1 MGASLFLNSWS
12 LGLTLAG
19 LIVLTLGIL
28 AGRTAIRVLR
38 YWNPSSDSNR
48 QIELENEIWLSST
61 LVEYGLGFQIFTL
74 ILFVLAADTFCQVI
88 VGAMC
93 ATGTLL
99 ANSFGMPALLVK
111 IAGVFLYGFW
121 IVLHKLDISTETYP
135 LVKIKYIYLLLIL
148 PLLFADITLQ
158 TLHIGFLS
166 PDVITSCC
174 AVVFSSSA
182 ETGRNLLETFSQN
195 TMLFLYYGSIV
206 ALLTGGC
213 LLLRRWMLPLAAAFS
228 FGWLWFLGL
237 ATVAIITVFSSYIY
251 AMPYHN
257 CPFCILKPEYHYIGF
272 ILYFTLIPASF
283 FGISA
288 VLVEPLRNRDA
299 LAEQISRFQKTAI
312 TISLILLLILTVT
325 SSYHYLLYRISG
337 GES

>member
-1 MGASLFLNSWS
+1 MFLNSWS

-19 LIVLTLGIL
+19 LIVLALGIF

-38 YWNPSSDSNR
+38 YWNPASDSNL
-48 QIELENEIWLSST
+48 QIKLENEIWLAST
-61 LVEYGLGFQIFTL
+61 LVEYGLGFQIITL

-93 ATGTLL
+93 ATGALL

-111 IAGVFLYGFW
+111 IIGVFLYSFW
-121 IVLHKLDISTETYP
+121 IVLHKLDISSEAYP

-158 TLHIGFLS
+158 TLYIAFLS
-166 PDVITSCC
+166 PDIITSCC
-174 AVVFSSSA
+174 AVVFSSSTA
-182 ETGRNLLETFSQN
+182 TGRNLLESFPQN
-195 TMLFLYYGSIV
+195 ILLVLYYSSII
-206 ALLTGGC
+206 ALITMGC
-213 LLLRRWMLPLAAAFS
+213 LLLKRWLLPLAAAFS
-228 FGWLWFLGL
+228 AGWLFFLWL
-237 ATVAIITVFSSYIY
+237 ASVAIITVFSSYIY

-272 ILYFTLIPASF
+272 ALYFTLIPASF
-283 FGISA
+283 FGLST
-288 VLVEPLRNRDA
+288 VLVEPFKNKAD
-299 LAEQISRFQKTAI
+299 LAEPVTKYQRIAI
-312 TISLILLLILTVT
+312 KISLILLLLLAAI
-325 SSYHYLLYRISG
+325 SSYHYLLYTFSG